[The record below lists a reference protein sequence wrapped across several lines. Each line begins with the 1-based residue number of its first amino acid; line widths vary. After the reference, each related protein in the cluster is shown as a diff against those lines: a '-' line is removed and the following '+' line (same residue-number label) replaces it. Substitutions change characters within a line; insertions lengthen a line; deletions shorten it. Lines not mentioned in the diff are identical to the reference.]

1 MKKRNRS
8 LELKGQKFKEII
20 EISKQELLAEDVFVT
35 ELSSS
40 SQQARKI
47 SFSGF
52 NMQDIA
58 QKVNMT
64 RGNLYRY
71 VESKREL
78 WFAILQE
85 FIKEY
90 NDEIDEIITNH
101 EGTNFAL
108 IEKLITHYISF
119 GSKDSHLMQKMI
131 FMNAPQPKYQDGTPE
146 MGPIERNYEKLDDA
160 IPKIR
165 KVIEKAIKA
174 EELIQMNSQFF
185 MQYLWG
191 TIQGS
196 ILMLEDMER
205 DPNGTDEYK
214 QEFQRFV
221 MEQIHFKL
229 RTYTPEYTSKSQ

>member
-20 EISKQELLAEDVFVT
+20 KIGKLELLAEDVFET
-35 ELSSS
+35 EHSESSS
-40 SQQARKI
+40 RARKM

-58 QKVNMT
+58 QKVDMT

-85 FIKEY
+85 FITVYHE
-90 NDEIDEIITNH
+90 EVDEIITVH
-101 EGTNFAL
+101 KGTHL
-108 IEKLITHYISF
+108 ELLEELITHYISF
-119 GSKDSHLMQKMI
+119 GSDDSHLMQKMI
-131 FMNAPQPKYQDGTPE
+131 FMNAPQPKNQNGNPE
-146 MGPIERNYEKLDDA
+146 MGPIERAYTDLGDVM
-160 IPKIR
+160 PKIHT
-165 KVIEKAIKA
+165 VIETAIKK
-174 EELIQMNSQFF
+174 EELIPMNSQFF

-196 ILMLEDMER
+196 ILILEDMQR
-205 DPNGTDEYK
+205 DLNGTDDDK

-221 MEQIHFKL
+221 MDQIHFKL
-229 RTYTPEYTSKSQ
+229 KTYTPKFHLPI